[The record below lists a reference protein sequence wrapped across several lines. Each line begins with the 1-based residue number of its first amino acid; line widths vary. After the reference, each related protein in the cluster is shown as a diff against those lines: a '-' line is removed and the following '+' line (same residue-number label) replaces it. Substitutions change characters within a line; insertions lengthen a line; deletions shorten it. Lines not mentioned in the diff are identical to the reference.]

1 MEACRA
7 GVLAHLST
15 VVSMILSSL
24 LTSVPSG
31 ALIESTPI
39 HLGARKERC
48 EAQMRARMLCKGST
62 AYSQYFARTRIDIGF
77 MELGISVQRT
87 GAAPHVAHRW
97 ARRAHL
103 GQRAPRGILPL
114 CADGWMGHRF
124 W

>member
-7 GVLAHLST
+7 GVLAHLSR

-48 EAQMRARMLCKGST
+48 EAQMRARMLCKGSA
-62 AYSQYFARTRIDIGF
+62 AYSQYFARTRLDIGF
-77 MELGISVQRT
+77 MELGI
-87 GAAPHVAHRW
+87 GAAHRRSA
-97 ARRAHL
+97 ARRSPL
-103 GQRAPRGILPL
+103 GP
-114 CADGWMGHRF
+114 
-124 W
+124 